1 MIQAPVR
8 GPRVL
13 QCATTQKHGADGSDG
28 EAGMKDSDPVSPYL
42 KRRLR
47 SVEEAEKDIL
57 TNGNFKRIILQ
68 AVAESRASGR
78 KPARQ
83 FQDAV
88 AALMAARPD
97 LPEAAAV
104 TAVHRTMQSDAAQD
118 EES

>member
-1 MIQAPVR
+1 MN
-8 GPRVL
+8 
-13 QCATTQKHGADGSDG
+13 
-28 EAGMKDSDPVSPYL
+28 DSGPVSPSL

-57 TNGNFKRIILQ
+57 TNGSFKRIILQ
-68 AVAESRASGR
+68 AVADSRASGR

-88 AALMAARPD
+88 AALLAARPD

-104 TAVHRTMQSDAAQD
+104 TAVHRTIQRDAA
-118 EES
+118 EGL

>member
-1 MIQAPVR
+1 MN
-8 GPRVL
+8 
-13 QCATTQKHGADGSDG
+13 
-28 EAGMKDSDPVSPYL
+28 DSDPVSPYL
-42 KRRLR
+42 QRRLR

-57 TNGNFKRIILQ
+57 TNGSFKRIILQ
-68 AVAESRASGR
+68 AVAYSRASGR

-104 TAVHRTMQSDAAQD
+104 TAVHRTMQRGAAQGD
-118 EES
+118 QG